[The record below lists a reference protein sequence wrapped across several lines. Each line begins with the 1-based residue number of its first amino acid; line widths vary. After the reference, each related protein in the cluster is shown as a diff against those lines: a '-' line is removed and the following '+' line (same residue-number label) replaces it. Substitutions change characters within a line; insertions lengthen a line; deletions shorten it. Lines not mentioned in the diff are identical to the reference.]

1 MKNYFQISIGTVV
14 HYSNV
19 IGTLSN
25 NIVGILLNSV
35 SVIFK

>member
-1 MKNYFQISIGTVV
+1 MKNYFQISIGIVV
-14 HYSNV
+14 RYSNV
-19 IGTLSN
+19 IGTSSN